1 VLLDLPNTAVAVQS
15 STTMVPLASKAG
27 NSVVTQTGIAIWSLC
42 FLSFLGLELIQAFGT
57 LATILFLAPWVIII
71 APRPNQFSLAVIWN
85 WPLLV
90 FPGFAI
96 LSVLWSRDPAWS
108 LRNSIEYLVTIL
120 IGIAAANCVNRR
132 TLINA
137 LMIALTFVNTAGA
150 LYALYSGRLNISGL
164 EDASHGISGLFGSKN
179 QLAGAA
185 CVQILLALSF
195 LFFDRNT
202 AFQKIIFISI
212 AILGFFDFYIGRS
225 GGAFVSLLAA
235 LSMTGLIYLSN
246 KSRFLALSLIVLGLL
261 CAGAVLAEID
271 LADLSSRVL
280 SGLGKDKTLTGRTDL
295 WKVALDQID
304 DKPFTGDGYGAF
316 WRPGNPKAE
325 VLWAEFGINNKVGF
339 HFHDTYLQIGV
350 DLGLFGFIIVFL
362 TVARALLFA
371 IKHCLRSA
379 KSQEIAIMSVL
390 AFYAFWSLVEVEF
403 ISPFFISVLVIC
415 LCKSSERPLLAQ
427 S

>member
-1 VLLDLPNTAVAVQS
+1 
-15 STTMVPLASKAG
+15 
-27 NSVVTQTGIAIWSLC
+27 
-42 FLSFLGLELIQAFGT
+42 
-57 LATILFLAPWVIII
+57 
-71 APRPNQFSLAVIWN
+71 
-85 WPLLV
+85 V

-132 TLINA
+132 TLLNG

-179 QLAGAA
+179 QLAGAS
-185 CVQILLALSF
+185 CIQMLLALSF

-202 AFQKIIFISI
+202 AFQRIIFISI

-235 LSMTGLIYLSN
+235 ISMIGLIYLSN
-246 KSRFLALSLIVLGLL
+246 KSRFLALSIIVLGLL
-261 CAGAVLAEID
+261 CVGAVLAEID
-271 LADLSSRVL
+271 LTDLSSRVL

-325 VLWAEFGINNKVGF
+325 VLWAEFGIIDKIGF
-339 HFHDTYLQIGV
+339 HFHNTYLQVGV
-350 DLGLFGFIIVFL
+350 DLGLFGVVIL
-362 TVARALLFA
+362 LGQVAYALLNSVRQCVGSTGA
-371 IKHCLRSA
+371 LELTLTSA
-379 KSQEIAIMSVL
+379 MIFFFS
-390 AFYAFWSLVEVEF
+390 WSLLEVEF
-403 ISPFFISVLVIC
+403 IGPFLLSAMILCIC
-415 LCKSSERPLLAQ
+415 SSRDSKQPGFNNPPFVSRAEQ
-427 S
+427 